1 MYKESLKKALGCT
14 SSCYFCGARCKADF
28 ECDKGATH
36 SSDFH
41 RPMAFKGSY
50 EEKLGKKILL
60 RDYCVS

>member
-41 RPMAFKGSY
+41 RPMAFKGSF
-50 EEKLGKKILL
+50 EEK
-60 RDYCVS
+60 